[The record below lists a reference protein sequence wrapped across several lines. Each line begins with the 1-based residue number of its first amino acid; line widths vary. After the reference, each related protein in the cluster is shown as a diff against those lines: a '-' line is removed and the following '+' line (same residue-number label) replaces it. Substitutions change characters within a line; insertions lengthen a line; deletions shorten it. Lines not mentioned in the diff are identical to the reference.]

1 MLNSTSTQLQ
11 TQHQTQLRTRH
22 QLNFELDHQLNF
34 ISYPHSHHAHLR
46 LRSSW
51 IIHLHLPTGNFPRT
65 HLEPQGPVLN
75 LSSAK
80 TPTNINLITA
90 SLHHLLS
97 QPRPFSIPPRT
108 LFYQPRQG
116 PPPPLPG
123 PNNSTILLPRPTNSS
138 LSPPPP
144 ATFGKRPGPTYQP
157 RQGTPP
163 LLSAPPASDAPLPP
177 LLSLSSTEESTGFFF
192 LGCRQP
198 ARDKPPSQ
206 PALPSSLPQPP
217 PHQNRSQSGRSDFV
231 WAALLPH
238 LAGSTSADRIDLVP
252 LHHPRLWKTTWV
264 DLSTLIAWTHP
275 PTSPSSVVSPSV
287 ADPLP
292 SSPWIN
298 HQTDADDTPLLF
310 LGRRPERD
318 QPPPSSQTSP
328 SLDQSNNRFP
338 GVFFA

>member
-11 TQHQTQLRTRH
+11 TQHQ
-22 QLNFELDHQLNF
+22 LNFELDINLTSNSTSTQLHF
-34 ISYPHSHHAHLR
+34 IPHSHHAHLR

-97 QPRPFSIPPRT
+97 PASTLFYPPRT

-116 PPPPLPG
+116 PPPSSPQA

-144 ATFGKRPGPTYQP
+144 SHLWKTTWADLSTSTRHPPPSSQP
-157 RQGTPP
+157 PQPLTRLF
-163 LLSAPPASDAPLPP
+163 LLSSASP
-177 LLSLSSTEESTGFFF
+177 STEESTGFFF
-192 LGCRQP
+192 GRQP

-217 PHQNRSQSGRSDFV
+217 PHQIDRNRVEVILFG
-231 WAALLPH
+231 L
-238 LAGSTSADRIDLVP
+238 
-252 LHHPRLWKTTWV
+252 
-264 DLSTLIAWTHP
+264 
-275 PTSPSSVVSPSV
+275 
-287 ADPLP
+287 
-292 SSPWIN
+292 
-298 HQTDADDTPLLF
+298 TDGDD
-310 LGRRPERD
+310 
-318 QPPPSSQTSP
+318 PPSSFSSADDLNATSRP
-328 SLDQSNNRFP
+328 QPQSIEQSNPTRATP
-338 GVFFA
+338 SSQP